1 MIKLISASLLAALA
15 LTLAP
20 AAEARKG
27 QIQDIDFGAITCK
40 AFLND
45 LSTASEEDA
54 GAIFLWLDGYLSG
67 VSGDTSLDWKDLEK
81 FSTNLVAYC
90 GKKPDEKVLDAAE
103 AVGIAE

>member
-20 AAEARKG
+20 VAEARKG
-27 QIQDIDFGAITCK
+27 QIQDIDFGAISCK

-67 VSGDTSLDWKDLEK
+67 VSGDTVLRWDGMGSFAEE
-81 FSTNLVAYC
+81 LVNRC
-90 GKKPDEKVLDAAE
+90 QRRGNERLLDAARN
-103 AVGIAE
+103 VGLN

>member
-20 AAEARKG
+20 VAEARKG
-27 QIQDIDFGAITCK
+27 QIQDIDFGAISCK

-67 VSGDTSLDWKDLEK
+67 VSGDTVLRWDGM
-81 FSTNLVAYC
+81 STFAEELVNRC
-90 GKKPDEKVLDAAE
+90 QRRGNERLLDAARN
-103 AVGIAE
+103 VGLN